1 MLVQRPS
8 YNLVDRIVASDVLAR
23 CDQLAFQIEYR
34 AGVKAAGGKG
44 YVVKSHAA
52 RDLAKAIQ
60 TIIDGGDYFSDGL
73 QTKPEKPEK
82 QKKKFPLLC
91 LDRVPAFA

>member
-1 MLVQRPS
+1 
-8 YNLVDRIVASDVLAR
+8 VLSMH
-23 CDQLAFQIEYR
+23 DSKELT

-60 TIIDGGDYFSDGL
+60 AIIDGGDFFSDPLLARPGKAER
-73 QTKPEKPEK
+73 QRR
-82 QKKKFPLLC
+82 KFPLFC
-91 LDRVPAFA
+91 LDQGPALA